1 MPADANRAELI
12 ATIAEKLSAA
22 LLPEDVA
29 AVLIADALPA
39 LGAHAGFVAGLD
51 RSEVG
56 LELLAPRDLAP
67 EASAAVRSFTKTAA
81 GALAA
86 AAEQPRPVTV
96 TVTLGDDADRVL
108 PGSETAMA
116 ALGAGALVAVPLVS
130 DGQLVGALAAG
141 YRTQAAQDH
150 ELLARI
156 ATMAAQALGR
166 ARKYERE
173 RSTAELLQR
182 DLLPPRVPTIER
194 LEVGLLYRPARA
206 DLVGGDWY
214 DVIPMRDSRVL
225 LVMGDVAGHGVAAAT
240 TMAML
245 RQGARALAAQ
255 RPTPDVLLDQLS
267 DVVHAT
273 DNKITTLALAIV
285 DIDECTLTWSSAGH
299 PPPLLVTSDGRGRW
313 LAGPSR
319 PPLGVRSST
328 PTSLGVEVMTA
339 GTTLV
344 LYTDG
349 LVERRG
355 ESVDVG
361 LGRLAALAGEL
372 GARPV
377 AELERTLS
385 PLLEAGARDDVA
397 ALAVRFAD

>member
-1 MPADANRAELI
+1 MI

-29 AVLIADALPA
+29 AVLVTDALPA
-39 LGAHAGFVAGLD
+39 LGAHVGFVAGLD
-51 RSEVG
+51 ASELG
-56 LELLAPRDLAP
+56 LMLLAPHDLVP
-67 EASAAVRSFTKTAA
+67 EASAAIRSFTRAAA

-86 AAEQPRPVTV
+86 AAEDAQPVMV
-96 TVTLGDDADRVL
+96 AIGDDADGVL
-108 PGSETAMA
+108 PGSRTAMA
-116 ALGAGALVAVPLVS
+116 TLGAAVLVAVPLVS
-130 DGQLVGALAAG
+130 EGRLLGSLAAG
-141 YRTQAAQDH
+141 YRTRPAPDD

-156 ATMAAQALGR
+156 TTMAAQALGR

-173 RSTAELLQR
+173 RATAELLQR
-182 DLLPPRVPTIER
+182 DLMLPSVPTIER
-194 LEVGLLYRPARA
+194 LEVGLFYRPARA

-214 DVIPMRDSRVL
+214 DVIPLRDSRVL
-225 LVMGDVAGHGVAAAT
+225 FVTGDVAGHGVSAAT

-245 RQGARALAAQ
+245 RQGARALVAQ
-255 RPTPDVLLDQLS
+255 RPPPDALLDQLS
-267 DVVHAT
+267 DVVHTT
-273 DNKITTLALAIV
+273 DNKITTLVVAVV
-285 DIDECTLTWSSAGH
+285 DIDRRTVTWSSAGH
-299 PPPLLVTSDGRGRW
+299 PPPLLVAADGRGHW

-328 PTSLGVEVMTA
+328 PTLLGTEAMPA

-361 LGRLAALAGEL
+361 LARLAALSGEL
-372 GARPV
+372 AARPL
-377 AELERTLS
+377 ADLERTLS
-385 PLLEAGARDDVA
+385 PLLAGGARDDVA
-397 ALAVRFAD
+397 ALAVRIAD